1 MIGYLDKDSRPLIL
15 IILKMS
21 GYVKIF
27 KVEDKINE
35 LILFHID
42 DEKLLEKYKAI
53 WTKIEELKNIQLNA
67 LTVYDDRYIKTK
79 KEHTTIKFI
88 LTLYR
93 VISSRRWYRITI
105 FSIDSLLA
113 YESKSY
119 LQVYLDSCTYKIK
132 SKQITDFPNEDL
144 FED

>member
-1 MIGYLDKDSRPLIL
+1 
-15 IILKMS
+15 MS

-27 KVEDKINE
+27 KAEDKINE

-53 WTKIEELKNIQLNA
+53 WTKIEDLKNIQLNA

-113 YESKSY
+113 CESKSH

-132 SKQITDFPNEDL
+132 SKQMTDFPNEDL

>member
-1 MIGYLDKDSRPLIL
+1 
-15 IILKMS
+15 MS

-27 KVEDKINE
+27 KAEDKINE

-53 WTKIEELKNIQLNA
+53 WTKSEDLKNIQLNA
-67 LTVYDDRYIKTK
+67 LPVYDDRYIKTK
-79 KEHTTIKFI
+79 KEHTIIKFI
-88 LTLYR
+88 LTLYQ

-113 YESKSY
+113 CESKSH

-132 SKQITDFPNEDL
+132 SKQMTDFPNEDL